1 MENENYDPME
11 MVYLLRTWVEKS
23 LSSLT
28 TVPVAEARYREVLK
42 AIGQLNN
49 LRIPIPED
57 LRSEKEMLEDII
69 SVSNDINKLKSLS
82 KELSSLARQINHHLK
97 GMQRPRT
104 QTKDRA
110 SPTILRVTF
119 SDDTV
124 IFENKAVDT
133 FVKSLRY
140 IGLERVSE
148 LHTIISHGHPLVS
161 TRKID
166 EPGRQGD
173 KEINGYFINTY
184 SSTEQKATHLRS
196 IARALYLKIQVEVVD
211 M

>member
-28 TVPVAEARYREVLK
+28 TVPITEAKARYREVLK
-42 AIGQLNN
+42 AIDQLNN

-57 LRSEKEMLEDII
+57 LRSEKETLEDII

-133 FVKSLRY
+133 FVKSLQY

-166 EPGRQGD
+166 EPGRQG
-173 KEINGYFINTY
+173 G
-184 SSTEQKATHLRS
+184 
-196 IARALYLKIQVEVVD
+196 
-211 M
+211 